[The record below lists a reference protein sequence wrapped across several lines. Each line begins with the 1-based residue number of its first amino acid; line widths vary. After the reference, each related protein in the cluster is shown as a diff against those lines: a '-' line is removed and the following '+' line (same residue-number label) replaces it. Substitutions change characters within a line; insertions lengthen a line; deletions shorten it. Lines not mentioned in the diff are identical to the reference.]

1 MAEHDFNAYR
11 AAGADAQPLRVGAL
25 VNWFGAVLSLSLVAG
40 IAYWSYNLMVRD
52 VTGIPVVRALE
63 GPMRISPD
71 NPGGRQAAY
80 QGLAVNKVAA
90 DGQAGGIADEVVLA
104 PRPIDLSAEDVP
116 ARSGGSA
123 ATANSSTGNSTAPQ
137 STDVMRAL
145 EVAFRPGTD
154 GAGGT
159 APADAEDGESGVARA
174 VISGMVVE
182 VSPRP
187 RRRAGYPAGTQTAAA
202 QPASGQDLMAQ
213 AAVQALTSQLAPQR
227 QTDIDPATLQ
237 PGTRL
242 VQLGVFDTAEIARA
256 EWDKLAARFSPHLDA
271 RGRVVE
277 AAQSGGQTF
286 YRLRAH
292 GFEDEGDSRRFC
304 AVLLAQ
310 NADCIPALIR

>member
-1 MAEHDFNAYR
+1 MAEYDYNAYR
-11 AAGADAQPLRVGAL
+11 AAGGGAQPLRVAAL
-25 VNWFGAVLSLSLVAG
+25 ANWFGAVLSLSLVAG
-40 IAYWSYNLMVRD
+40 IGYWSYNLMVRD

-80 QGLAVNKVAA
+80 QGLAVNAVAA

-104 PRPIDLSAEDVP
+104 PQPIDLTAEDVP
-116 ARSGGSA
+116 ARSGATPSA
-123 ATANSSTGNSTAPQ
+123 SDIDTT
-137 STDVMRAL
+137 RAL
-145 EVAFRPGTD
+145 EVAFRPGPD
-154 GAGGT
+154 EGADDE
-159 APADAEDGESGVARA
+159 PESSVARA

-187 RRRAGYPAGTQTAAA
+187 RARAGYPAGGGTASA
-202 QPASGQDLMAQ
+202 QSSGGPDLMAQ
-213 AAVQALTSQLAPQR
+213 AAVQALTSQRGTPR
-227 QTDIDPATLQ
+227 QIDIDPATLA

-256 EWDKLAARFSPHLDA
+256 EWDTLATRFSPHLDA